1 MPIPRLPSIRQ
12 RVTRSLLGISLLWC
26 ALIASVVWYVVRHE
40 VDEVMDHGL
49 RESAE
54 IFRSLLA
61 TLPPGHQGGE
71 ALPRET
77 DEELRLVWQVI
88 DSGSGAVVL
97 RSHKAPE
104 MALAA
109 RLSSEIFSSPEGQWR
124 VITLGFGQDAS
135 RFLLVAQ
142 SEEERGDARDEV
154 VLYTLIHALWASLLA
169 TVLLNVLLRREL
181 RPLAALSHA
190 VQRYDPLVPASAP
203 MGTARAELE
212 PIERSVRDLGQRLA
226 QRVITERAFTAHAA
240 HALRTPLAG
249 IDAQL
254 AMAHKEAPPELRPR
268 LERTRQ
274 AATRLSHVMQA
285 LLGMFRSGVEP
296 QRRVFTLADILAPLS
311 FGELQLSLSDDGP
324 LHADPDLLA
333 AVLMNLLDNA
343 QRHQA
348 RNVRLLVEHAQG
360 WIHLRVE
367 DDGAGCSPAQRDAL
381 RQALERQDYSSD
393 NGLKG
398 LGLILADLVMR
409 AHGGRLQLPA
419 AAQGFAVELA
429 WPDKRPSASGH

>member
-1 MPIPRLPSIRQ
+1 MPNPRLPSIRQ

-26 ALIASVVWYVVRHE
+26 ALIAGVVWYVVRHE

-54 IFRSLLA
+54 IFRSLLS
-61 TLPPGHQGGE
+61 TLPPGRQGGD
-71 ALPRET
+71 ALPSET
-77 DEELRLVWQVI
+77 EEELRLVWQVI
-88 DSGSGAVVL
+88 DSGSGEVVL
-97 RSHKAPE
+97 RSRKAPDL
-104 MALAA
+104 ALRA
-109 RLSSEIFSSPEGQWR
+109 RLLPEISGTPDGQWR
-124 VITLGFGQDAS
+124 VITLGFRQDPS

-142 SEEERGDARDEV
+142 GEAERGDARDEV
-154 VLYTLIHALWASLLA
+154 VLYTLINALWASLLA
-169 TVLLNVLLRREL
+169 TVLLSVLLRREL
-181 RPLAALSHA
+181 LPLEALSHA
-190 VQRYDPLVPASAP
+190 VQRYDPLVPGTAP
-203 MGTARAELE
+203 TGTARAELE
-212 PIERSVRDLGQRLA
+212 PIERSVRELGQRLA

-254 AMAHKEAPPELRPR
+254 AMALREAPEVLRPR

-296 QRRVFTLADILAPLS
+296 QRRVFLLAEILAPLS
-311 FGELQLSLSDDGP
+311 FGELQLTLSDDGP

-348 RNVRLLVEHAQG
+348 RSVRLVVEHAQG
-360 WIHLRVE
+360 WTRLRLE
-367 DDGAGCSPAQRDAL
+367 DDGAGCTQEQRETL

-393 NGLKG
+393 TGLKG

-409 AHGGRLQLPA
+409 SHGGRLQLPSTL
-419 AAQGFAVELA
+419 QGFAVELA
-429 WPDKRPSASGH
+429 WPDQGMSASAH

>member
-26 ALIASVVWYVVRHE
+26 ALIAGVVWYVVRHE

-77 DEELRLVWQVI
+77 EEELRLVWQVI

-97 RSHKAPE
+97 RSRKAPDL
-104 MALAA
+104 ALQG
-109 RLSSEIFSSPEGQWR
+109 RLLPEISSTPDGQWR
-124 VITLGFGQDAS
+124 VITLGFKQNAS

-169 TVLLNVLLRREL
+169 TVLLSVLLRREL

-190 VQRYDPLVPASAP
+190 VQRYDPLVPGTAP
-203 MGTARAELE
+203 TGTARAELE
-212 PIERSVRDLGQRLA
+212 PIERSIRELGQRLA

-254 AMAHKEAPPELRPR
+254 AMALREAPEALRPR

-285 LLGMFRSGVEP
+285 LLGMFRSGVGP
-296 QRRVFTLADILAPLS
+296 QRRVFPLAEILAPLS
-311 FGELQLSLSDDGP
+311 FGELHLSLSDDGP

-348 RNVRLLVEHAQG
+348 RNVGLVVAHAHGWTRLRL
-360 WIHLRVE
+360 E
-367 DDGAGCSPAQRDAL
+367 DDGAGCTPEQRDTL

-393 NGLKG
+393 AGLKG

-419 AAQGFAVELA
+419 ASQGFVVELA
-429 WPDKRPSASGH
+429 WPDQDLSASDH